1 MSLLQEAAE
10 AKRNHQA
17 LLDDED
23 LLATLGATDYTAML
37 VTARV
42 ARDDANAR
50 VPQRAN
56 PLDRSRYDRGDDRV
70 PTSLRWI
77 Q

>member
-37 VTARV
+37 VTARA
-42 ARDDANAR
+42 ARDNAKAR